1 MAFNPSF
8 PYLQER
14 NASDFDFQNYCK
26 ILQNAWSSTWPYKNF
41 IFCNNIFASWGK
53 IPFCFQGAVAVK
65 RRLLENVCS
74 WRSAGWGSGT
84 NYHSPRWSS
93 RPILHAR
100 YFEKKSPAWRKPE
113 TLGRIPG
120 VILYVGSWD
129 DDTSSHLLCLS
140 ASVITSINMNIC
152 DHVLR
157 NSKHHPKIRGLWFC
171 SWSALWCSLGQNLPN
186 RPITWWLLMDKS
198 LAPVDRYFFSVS

>member
-120 VILYVGSWD
+120 VIYIVCRIMGWR
-129 DDTSSHLLCLS
+129 HI
-140 ASVITSINMNIC
+140 ITFAVSFSIG
-152 DHVLR
+152 HH
-157 NSKHHPKIRGLWFC
+157 KHQYEYLWPR
-171 SWSALWCSLGQNLPN
+171 A
-186 RPITWWLLMDKS
+186 
-198 LAPVDRYFFSVS
+198 